1 MDDDRFVTLTRTAD
15 FAAAQLI
22 CGFLD
27 SAGIP
32 ARIADEHL
40 ASQVGFM
47 SQALGGIRVEVREAD
62 RQAAET
68 CLANLPDDEQSGHAS
83 ASPADRLAQR
93 ALRTTLV
100 GFFAMPFVHP
110 YSFVL
115 AWRAL
120 RGPDLTDTA
129 RRQARVA
136 AVVSAAVFLGCVGL
150 LATLF
155 LR

>member
-1 MDDDRFVTLTRTAD
+1 MDDDSFVTLTRTAD

-22 CGFLD
+22 CGYLD

-47 SQALGGIRVEVREAD
+47 SQVLGGIRIQVREID
-62 RQAAET
+62 RQAAEA
-68 CLANLPDDEQSGHAS
+68 CLANLPEDEQGQAS
-83 ASPADRLAQR
+83 VSPADRLAHR
-93 ALRTTLV
+93 ALRTTLL

-110 YSFVL
+110 YAFIL

-120 RGPDLTDTA
+120 RAPDLTDAA

-136 AVVSAAVFLGCVGL
+136 AVVSAAVVVGCIGL